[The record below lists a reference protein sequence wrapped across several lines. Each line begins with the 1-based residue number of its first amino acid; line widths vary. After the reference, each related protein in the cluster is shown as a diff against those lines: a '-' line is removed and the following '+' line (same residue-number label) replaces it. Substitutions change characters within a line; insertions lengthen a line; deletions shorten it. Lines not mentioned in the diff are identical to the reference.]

1 MSLSVCYHAR
11 LQEREDFES
20 EIVNEFIPPLNKT
33 EDGTIMSLTQTQF
46 QAEIRWYI
54 IVTNTTLFLLIY
66 FFRCQEIL
74 LDNMIL
80 GDNIARNAALRENVF
95 MMTVCIQL
103 KIPLFLVGKPGSSKS
118 LAKSI
123 VSDTFT
129 SDKST
134 FLNMQVNQHFWHL
147 YECIAKWSSHLYYNR
162 YAWFHINVVN
172 CPLLRVYK
180 MFSPRQNNIKKLV
193 ALQTIQQL

>member
-20 EIVNEFIPPLNKT
+20 EIVNEFIPPLNKM

-54 IVTNTTLFLLIY
+54 IVTNATLFLLIF

-134 FLNMQVNQHFWHL
+134 FLNMQVNQYFMTVLQNDHL
-147 YECIAKWSSHLYYNR
+147 IYIIIGTHGFIS
-162 YAWFHINVVN
+162 
-172 CPLLRVYK
+172 
-180 MFSPRQNNIKKLV
+180 M
-193 ALQTIQQL
+193 